1 MKKTILTFALMTAFG
16 AFMLTSYAASNT
28 NTTSTVLCEGGHECD
43 DKCKKN
49 KKGKCAEATAESND
63 KAKASC
69 CKKGEKS
76 CHGKKSKSASKEK
89 KGNTDP
95 KS

>member
-1 MKKTILTFALMTAFG
+1 MTAFG
-16 AFMLTSYAASNT
+16 AFMLTSYAASNA
-28 NTTSTVLCEGGHECD
+28 NTTSTVVCEGEHKCD

-49 KKGKCAEATAESND
+49 KDGKCAEAKAESND

-69 CKKGEKS
+69 CKKDKKS
-76 CHGKKSKSASKEK
+76 CHGKKSKSATKEK